1 MNEAVFK
8 HPIELIL
15 QFSTY
20 SVYHTLKCNVY
31 FLSYK
36 LEEACNYN
44 WKFAMEMHLKTFGVV
59 LNEIITDTKMD
70 MTETANIH
78 LKVKHIAD
86 AHVQASQR
94 NMGKYKEGL

>member
-1 MNEAVFK
+1 
-8 HPIELIL
+8 
-15 QFSTY
+15 
-20 SVYHTLKCNVY
+20 
-31 FLSYK
+31 
-36 LEEACNYN
+36 
-44 WKFAMEMHLKTFGVV
+44 MEMHLKTFGVV